1 MSVNPKLYTA
11 LRWGAICGGIVGV
24 LEAASYWGTVRLPI
38 EDMMAPGPAGL
49 TWFDWLTLLQL
60 ALEWA
65 AAMIAGWLT
74 GREAGDRN
82 FGLVAG
88 LVSGAIVA
96 VLSIIYQV
104 VAPPPLELLTGP
116 DGSSVDLVAG
126 FISNTLLSL
135 ILGGA
140 AGWTGG
146 WLATREPPP
155 LI

>member
-1 MSVNPKLYTA
+1 M
-11 LRWGAICGGIVGV
+11 CGGIVGV
-24 LEAASYWGTVRLPI
+24 LEAASYWGTLRLPN
-38 EDMMAPGPAGL
+38 EEMLAPGPAGMS
-49 TWFDWLTLLQL
+49 WFDWLSLLQL

-65 AAMIAGWLT
+65 AAMIAGWLA

-96 VLSIIYQV
+96 FLSIIYQV

-116 DGSSVDLVAG
+116 DGSSIDLAAG

-135 ILGGA
+135 MLGA
-140 AGWTGG
+140 AGGWVGG
-146 WLATREPPP
+146 WLATREQAP
-155 LI
+155 LP